1 MVRRVRA
8 ACLRRTRSGTVRTA
22 HHAFD
27 ARWVISPTFSA
38 PAAMRA
44 WVSTH
49 RMVGNAWTV
58 LLERSHRV
66 CLAPQAA
73 QAAATSAPCTSRI
86 QGESVVHALLGSSR
100 MRNGTSVWTVVWGS
114 TATAA
119 CVKRVPLGL
128 SRRTTRVAAICAWRS
143 ARTSTVPTEWPAQDA
158 VQATSLS
165 PIAQGVRRAL
175 LWATHT
181 CLRQV
186 ILACSAVR
194 GVSRMLR

>member
-22 HHAFD
+22 RHAFD
-27 ARWVISPTFSA
+27 ARRVISPIFSA

-66 CLAPQAA
+66 CPAPQAA
-73 QAAATSAPCTSRI
+73 RAAATSAPCTSRI

-100 MRNGTSVWTVVWGS
+100 TRNDTSVWTVALGS

-119 CVKRVPLGL
+119 CVKRVLLGL
-128 SRRTTRVAAICAWRS
+128 SRRTTRVAAICAWHS
-143 ARTSTVPTEWPAQDA
+143 GRTSTVPTEWLAQDVA
-158 VQATSLS
+158 QATSLS

-175 LWATHT
+175 PWVTHT

-186 ILACSAVR
+186 ILAYSAMW